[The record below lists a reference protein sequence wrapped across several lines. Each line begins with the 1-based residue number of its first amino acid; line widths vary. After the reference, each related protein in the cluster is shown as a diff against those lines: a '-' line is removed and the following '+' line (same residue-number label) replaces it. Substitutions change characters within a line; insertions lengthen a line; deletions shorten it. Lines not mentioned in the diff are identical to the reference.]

1 MGLVNKVELPR
12 KVCPVIFLLDTSGS
26 MDGQPIGA
34 VNSAMESILPELESM
49 NKSNPD
55 NEIRI
60 AVLTF
65 QTKEDGSAALEWV
78 TGDSGLKAIA
88 GYKWTDVEANY
99 GTPMGAAFTE
109 LERVLHIDTGFMNSA
124 SGSVAPVLFLLSDG
138 QPTDDYRRGL
148 DRLRENSWYNVAAR
162 VAIGYGQSNDAILQ
176 EFTKNP
182 ETVKHTNNV
191 QDLKGLI
198 QFVTITSSM
207 VASSGRKSA
216 SESGGEEEG
225 DDTTGAVANALKNA
239 PPKLAATDED
249 W

>member
-34 VNSAMESILPELESM
+34 LNYAMESILPELESM

-55 NEIRI
+55 AEIRV
-60 AVLTF
+60 AALTF
-65 QTKEDGSAALEWV
+65 QTDEKGSAVVTWV
-78 TGDSGLKAIA
+78 TGDSGLQATE
-88 GYKWTDVEANY
+88 GYKWTGVEARY
-99 GTPMGAAFTE
+99 GTPMGAAFVE
-109 LERVLHIDTGFMNSA
+109 LERVLHVESGFMNSA

-138 QPTDDYRRGL
+138 QPTDDYQSGL
-148 DRLRENSWYNVAAR
+148 EKLQENNWYNVAAR
-162 VAIGYGQSNDAILQ
+162 VAIGYGQSNDDILE

-182 ETVKHTNNV
+182 DTVKHTNNV
-191 QDLKGLI
+191 EDLKELI

-207 VASSGRKSA
+207 VASNGRKST
-216 SESGGEEEG
+216 SEGDEEDS
-225 DDTTGAVANALKNA
+225 DDTTSAVAAALRNA
-239 PPKLAATDED
+239 PPKLAPTDEN